1 MTSSDDEAINGMQRS
16 EALRQAAELID
27 SVVELLD
34 KTGGTCE
41 ECGSTRRYNWEE
53 YRVAM
58 SLIQMPRKLREY
70 ASKFDNDIVHVR

>member
-1 MTSSDDEAINGMQRS
+1 MNTFQSRSSR
-16 EALRQAAELID
+16 LRQAADLIA

-41 ECGSTRRYNWEE
+41 ECGTTRRYNWDE

-58 SLIQMPRKLREY
+58 SPIQMPRKLREY
-70 ASKFDNDIVHVR
+70 ASQFDNDPNPRHQEG